1 MKKLRVLTFS
11 DKDLGSENNLLQ
23 SCKKNDLEL
32 IVLTCHKE
40 WVSNAIKIKLLFD
53 YLKTVE
59 AEQLL
64 LITDAFDVLINASEG
79 DIINV
84 FSTFEKDIIFGA
96 EANFYFR
103 NHRIKKNYQATYPES
118 ETIYKY
124 LNSGTFMGKAVH
136 LQMLLDDII
145 SKNEIDFSEDVPMHS
160 FVSDQYLYSKH
171 FVEHFQSS
179 EKRYSIGLDQF
190 HFLFEV
196 TGGRS
201 RVMNLPYITKVHA
214 YNAYKLERAVLKFFG
229 LNQFQNK
236 LTDIYFDQAKQQF
249 KNKITGT
256 NPLVIHAPGT
266 WQYFIEILDAVKNGE
281 KLRMK
286 NKWPIAKSSAVIISS
301 FCYLISL
308 CVPFKL
314 TI

>member
-1 MKKLRVLTFS
+1 MKKLRVITFS
-11 DKDLGSENNLLQ
+11 DKDLGFENKLLQ

-32 IVLTCHKE
+32 IVLTYHKQ
-40 WVSNAIKIKLLFD
+40 WASNAIKIKLFFD
-53 YLKTVE
+53 YLKTVQ
-59 AEQLL
+59 AEQML

-84 FSTFEKDIIFGA
+84 FSTFETDIIFGA

-103 NHRIKKNYQATYPES
+103 NHRIKKNYQAKYPES

-145 SKNEIDFSEDVPMHS
+145 SKNEIDISEDVPMHS

-236 LTDIYFDQAKQQF
+236 LTDIYFDQVKQQF

>member
-1 MKKLRVLTFS
+1 MKKLRVITFS
-11 DKDLGSENNLLQ
+11 DRNLGPENKLLQ
-23 SCKKNDLEL
+23 SCRENDLEL
-32 IVLTCHKE
+32 IVLTPPEE

-59 AEQLL
+59 AEQML
-64 LITDAFDVLINASEG
+64 LITDAFDVLINATEG
-79 DIINV
+79 DIINA

-103 NHRIKKNYQATYPES
+103 NHRIIKDYQAKYPES
-118 ETIYKY
+118 ATIYKY

-136 LQMLLDDII
+136 IQMLLDDII
-145 SKNEIDFSEDVPMHS
+145 RKNEIDISKDTSLHS
-160 FVSDQYLYSKH
+160 LVSDQYLYSKH
-171 FVEHFQSS
+171 FVEYTQSPNQ
-179 EKRYSIGLDQF
+179 EYAMGLDQF

-201 RVMNLPYITKVHA
+201 RVLMLPYMNNVHA

-236 LTDIYFDQAKQQF
+236 LTDIYFDQVRQQF
-249 KNKITGT
+249 SNKITGT

-266 WQYFIEILDAVKNGE
+266 WQYFVEILDGVKTG
-281 KLRMK
+281 
-286 NKWPIAKSSAVIISS
+286 AKQRVDVKKFFAKGSAMVIGT

-308 CVPFKL
+308 FVPFKL

>member
-1 MKKLRVLTFS
+1 MKKLRVITFS
-11 DKDLGSENNLLQ
+11 DKDLGSENKLLQ
-23 SCKKNDLEL
+23 SCRENDLEL
-32 IVLTCHKE
+32 IVLTYQKQ
-40 WVSNAIKIKLLFD
+40 WASNAIKIKLLFD

-64 LITDAFDVLINASEG
+64 LITDAFDVLINASED
-79 DIINV
+79 DIIKA
-84 FSTFEKDIIFGA
+84 FSTFEKDIVFGA

-103 NHRIKKNYQATYPES
+103 NHRIKKNYQAKYPES

-136 LQMLLDDII
+136 LQILLDDII
-145 SKNEIDFSEDVPMHS
+145 SKNQIDISRDANLHS

-179 EKRYSIGLDQF
+179 KKRYSIGLDQF

-201 RVMNLPYITKVHA
+201 RVMKLPYITKVHA

-236 LTDIYFDQAKQQF
+236 LTDINFDQVKQQF
-249 KNKITGT
+249 KNTVTGT

-266 WQYFIEILDAVKNGE
+266 QQYFSEILDAVKNGE

-286 NKWPIAKSSAVIISS
+286 NKGPIAKSSVVIISAV
-301 FCYLISL
+301 CYLISL
-308 CVPFKL
+308 CLPFKL

>member
-1 MKKLRVLTFS
+1 MKKLRVITFS
-11 DKDLGSENNLLQ
+11 DKELGSENKLLQ

-32 IVLTCHKE
+32 IVLTYHKE
-40 WVSNAIKIKLLFD
+40 WWSNAIKIKLLFD

-64 LITDAFDVLINASEG
+64 LITDAFDVLIHASEG
-79 DIINV
+79 DILNA
-84 FSTFEKDIIFGA
+84 FSSFEKDIIFGA

-103 NHRIKKNYQATYPES
+103 NHRIKKDYQAKYPES
-118 ETIYKY
+118 ATIYKY
-124 LNSGTFMGKAVH
+124 LNSGTIMGKAVH
-136 LQMLLDDII
+136 IQMLLDDII
-145 SKNEIDFSEDVPMHS
+145 RKNEIDISKDVCLHS

-171 FVEHFQSS
+171 FVEYTQSPDQQ
-179 EKRYSIGLDQF
+179 YAMGLDDF

-201 RVMNLPYITKVHA
+201 RVLMLPYMNKVHA

-229 LNQFQNK
+229 LNEFQNK
-236 LTDIYFDQAKQQF
+236 LTDIYFDHLKQQF
-249 KNKITGT
+249 KNTITGT

-266 WQYFIEILDAVKNGE
+266 WQYFVEILDGVKTGAKQKME
-281 KLRMK
+281 MK
-286 NKWPIAKSSAVIISS
+286 GFFAKGLAMVIGLV
-301 FCYLISL
+301 CYLISL
-308 CVPFKL
+308 FVPFKL

>member
-1 MKKLRVLTFS
+1 MKKLRVITFS
-11 DKDLGSENNLLQ
+11 DKELGSENKLLQ

-32 IVLTCHKE
+32 IVLTYHKE
-40 WVSNAIKIKLLFD
+40 WWSNAIKIKLLFD

-64 LITDAFDVLINASEG
+64 LITDAFDVLIHASEG
-79 DIINV
+79 DILNA
-84 FSTFEKDIIFGA
+84 FSSFEKDIIFGA

-103 NHRIKKNYQATYPES
+103 NHRIKKDYQAKYPES
-118 ETIYKY
+118 ATIYKY
-124 LNSGTFMGKAVH
+124 LNSGTIMGKAVH
-136 LQMLLDDII
+136 IQMLLDDII
-145 SKNEIDFSEDVPMHS
+145 RKNEIDISKDVCLHS

-171 FVEHFQSS
+171 FVEYTQSPDQQ
-179 EKRYSIGLDQF
+179 YAMGLDHF

-201 RVMNLPYITKVHA
+201 RVLMLPYMNKVHA

-229 LNQFQNK
+229 LNEFQNK
-236 LTDIYFDQAKQQF
+236 LTDIYFDHLKQQF
-249 KNKITGT
+249 KNTITGT

-266 WQYFIEILDAVKNGE
+266 WQYFVEILDGVKTGAKQKME
-281 KLRMK
+281 MK
-286 NKWPIAKSSAVIISS
+286 GFFAKGLAMVIGLV
-301 FCYLISL
+301 CYLISL
-308 CVPFKL
+308 FVPFKL

>member
-1 MKKLRVLTFS
+1 MKKLRVITFS
-11 DKDLGSENNLLQ
+11 DKDLGSENKLLQ
-23 SCKKNDLEL
+23 SCRENDLEL
-32 IVLTCHKE
+32 IVLTYQKQ
-40 WVSNAIKIKLLFD
+40 WASNAIKIKLLFD

-64 LITDAFDVLINASEG
+64 LITDAFDVLINASED
-79 DIINV
+79 DIIKA
-84 FSTFEKDIIFGA
+84 FSTFEKDIVFGA

-103 NHRIKKNYQATYPES
+103 NHRIKKNYQAKYPES

-136 LQMLLDDII
+136 LQILLDDII
-145 SKNEIDFSEDVPMHS
+145 SKNQIDISRDANLHS

-179 EKRYSIGLDQF
+179 KKRYSIGLDQF

-201 RVMNLPYITKVHA
+201 RVMKLPYITKVHA

-236 LTDIYFDQAKQQF
+236 LTDINFDQVKQQF
-249 KNKITGT
+249 KNTVTGT

-266 WQYFIEILDAVKNGE
+266 QQYFNEILDAVKNGE

-286 NKWPIAKSSAVIISS
+286 NKGPIAKSSVVIISAV
-301 FCYLISL
+301 CYLISL
-308 CVPFKL
+308 CLPFKL

>member
-1 MKKLRVLTFS
+1 MKKLQVITFS
-11 DKDLGSENNLLQ
+11 DKDLGSENKLLQ

-32 IVLTCHKE
+32 IVLTYHKQ
-40 WVSNAIKIKLLFD
+40 WASNAIKIKLLFD

-64 LITDAFDVLINASEG
+64 LITDAFDVLINAFED
-79 DIINV
+79 DILKA

-103 NHRIKKNYQATYPES
+103 NHRIKKNYQAKYPES

-124 LNSGTFMGKAVH
+124 LNSGTFIGKAVH

-145 SKNEIDFSEDVPMHS
+145 SKNQIDISKDASLHS

-190 HFLFEV
+190 HYLFEV

-201 RVMNLPYITKVHA
+201 RVMNLPYITTVHA

-229 LNQFQNK
+229 LNQFQSK
-236 LTDIYFDQAKQQF
+236 LTDIYFDQVKQQF
-249 KNKITGT
+249 KNTITGT

-266 WQYFIEILDAVKNGE
+266 WQYFVEILDAVKTGK
-281 KLRMK
+281 KLRIK
-286 NKWPIAKSSAVIISS
+286 NEWPIAKSSAVIIGAV
-301 FCYLISL
+301 CYFISL
-308 CVPFKL
+308 CIPFKL

>member
-1 MKKLRVLTFS
+1 MKKLRVITFS
-11 DKDLGSENNLLQ
+11 DKDLGFENKLLQ

-32 IVLTCHKE
+32 IVLTYHKQ
-40 WVSNAIKIKLLFD
+40 WASNAIKIKLFFD
-53 YLKTVE
+53 YLKTVQS
-59 AEQLL
+59 EQML

-84 FSTFEKDIIFGA
+84 FSTFETDIIFGA

-103 NHRIKKNYQATYPES
+103 NHRIKKNYQAKYPES

-145 SKNEIDFSEDVPMHS
+145 SKNEIDISEDVPMHS

-236 LTDIYFDQAKQQF
+236 LTDIYFDQVKQQF

>member
-1 MKKLRVLTFS
+1 MKKLRVITFS
-11 DKDLGSENNLLQ
+11 DKDLGSENKLLQ

-32 IVLTCHKE
+32 IVLTYHKQ
-40 WVSNAIKIKLLFD
+40 WASNAIKIQLLFD

-64 LITDAFDVLINASEG
+64 LITDAFDVLINASED
-79 DIINV
+79 DILKA

-103 NHRIKKNYQATYPES
+103 NHRIKKNYQAKYPVS

-145 SKNEIDFSEDVPMHS
+145 IKNEIDISKDDFIHS

-179 EKRYSIGLDQF
+179 KKQYSIGLDQF

-229 LNQFQNK
+229 MNQFQNK
-236 LTDIYFDQAKQQF
+236 LIDIYFDQVKQQF

-266 WQYFIEILDAVKNGE
+266 WQYFIEILDVVKNGE
-281 KLRMK
+281 KLGMK
-286 NKWPIAKSSAVIISS
+286 NKWPLAKSLAVIISAV
-301 FCYLISL
+301 CYLISL

>member
-1 MKKLRVLTFS
+1 MKKLRVITFS
-11 DKDLGSENNLLQ
+11 DKDLGSENKLLQ

-32 IVLTCHKE
+32 IVLTYHKQ
-40 WVSNAIKIKLLFD
+40 WASNAIKIKLLFD

-64 LITDAFDVLINASEG
+64 LITDAFDVLINASED
-79 DIINV
+79 DILKA

-103 NHRIKKNYQATYPES
+103 NHRIKKYYQAKYPES
-118 ETIYKY
+118 ATIYKY

-136 LQMLLDDII
+136 IQMLLKDII
-145 SKNEIDFSEDVPMHS
+145 SKNEIDISKDDFIHS
-160 FVSDQYLYSKH
+160 FISDQYLYSKH
-171 FVEHFQSS
+171 FVEYTQSPNQQ
-179 EKRYSIGLDQF
+179 YAIGLDQF

-229 LNQFQNK
+229 LNQFQSK
-236 LTDIYFDQAKQQF
+236 LTDIYFDQVRQQF
-249 KNKITGT
+249 RNKITGT

-266 WQYFIEILDAVKNGE
+266 WQYFVEILDAVKTGE
-281 KLRMK
+281 KQRVDVRGFF
-286 NKWPIAKSSAVIISS
+286 AKGSAMVIGAV
-301 FCYLISL
+301 CYLISL
-308 CVPFKL
+308 CIPFKL

>member
-1 MKKLRVLTFS
+1 MKKLRVITFS
-11 DKDLGSENNLLQ
+11 DKDLDFENKLLQ

-32 IVLTCHKE
+32 IVLTYHKQ
-40 WVSNAIKIKLLFD
+40 WASNAIKIKLFFD
-53 YLKTVE
+53 YLKTVQ
-59 AEQLL
+59 AEQML

-145 SKNEIDFSEDVPMHS
+145 SKNEIDISEDVPMHS

-236 LTDIYFDQAKQQF
+236 LTDIYFDQVKQQF

-301 FCYLISL
+301 FCYVISL
-308 CVPFKL
+308 FVPFKL

>member
-1 MKKLRVLTFS
+1 MKKLRVITFS
-11 DKDLGSENNLLQ
+11 DKDLGFENKLLQ

-32 IVLTCHKE
+32 IVLTYHKQ
-40 WVSNAIKIKLLFD
+40 WASNAIKIKLFFD
-53 YLKTVE
+53 YLKTVQ
-59 AEQLL
+59 AEQML

-84 FSTFEKDIIFGA
+84 FPHSKKILFLRLKLIISI
-96 EANFYFR
+96 FR
-103 NHRIKKNYQATYPES
+103 NHRIKKNYQAKYPES

-145 SKNEIDFSEDVPMHS
+145 SKNEIDISEDVPMHS

-201 RVMNLPYITKVHA
+201 RVMNLPYITKVHT

-236 LTDIYFDQAKQQF
+236 LTDIYFDQVKQQF

-266 WQYFIEILDAVKNGE
+266 WQYFIEILDAVKNGGKAANE
-281 KLRMK
+281 K
-286 NKWPIAKSSAVIISS
+286 
-301 FCYLISL
+301 
-308 CVPFKL
+308 
-314 TI
+314 